1 MIDLTKY
8 EPKIVEKMLRF
19 IYQKD
24 YDDGRETVPPSEF
37 LAPGSHD
44 QPIPNGGALITNI
57 YMFII
62 AKKFGLNVLM
72 NFVLGKHEEALEE
85 LWDTPGFERS
95 ITVLYDSNM
104 DEVRSRELRR
114 ATINIIARNAAVL
127 LKNKTFRAI
136 LNRYGELATEV
147 LSIKV
152 TEEN

>member
-24 YDDGRETVPPSEF
+24 YDDGREAVPLSEF
-37 LAPGSHD
+37 LAPGRHD

-57 YMFII
+57 NMFII

-72 NFVLGKHEEALEE
+72 NFALGKYEEAVEE
-85 LWDTPGFERS
+85 LWDTPSFERS
-95 ITVLYDSNM
+95 ITLLYDSNM